1 MRNTKLFLGRS
12 LIGWHK
18 ACNLNDYLVK
28 AKITNKSA
36 QCNGKHF
43 QVCQYIEETCEFE
56 NTDGNKYD
64 IRKGVVNCNT
74 DFTVYIFHCGFCS
87 KEFVGSNITDFCYQF
102 NNYQSAFRKV
112 SKSGNPPKVNQEYFH
127 QYIKLPKHNV
137 MDDWRVT
144 LN

>member
-87 KEFVGSNITDFCYQF
+87 KEFVGSNITDFVINLITIRVHFVKYL
-102 NNYQSAFRKV
+102 S
-112 SKSGNPPKVNQEYFH
+112 
-127 QYIKLPKHNV
+127 
-137 MDDWRVT
+137 RVT
-144 LN
+144 PQKLIKNTFISTSNYLNTMVWMTGG